1 MLSLLHAYSLS
12 TQSIAVVNV
21 SMLVTRAYS
30 TRVLIIIVFS
40 TYLFACSHNL
50 LKKTSYRAPG
60 HAKSTLSILEG
71 IDDHYFGHMTGRT
84 TYAPHPKPLGLNNR
98 GPRHALN

>member
-21 SMLVTRAYS
+21 SMLVAYELTLRAP
-30 TRVLIIIVFS
+30 RVLIIIVFS

-60 HAKSTLSILEG
+60 HAKSTLSILEEDRMDFDLLHDG
-71 IDDHYFGHMTGRT
+71 EDSIRT
-84 TYAPHPKPLGLNNR
+84 TSPKPLGLNNR
-98 GPRHALN
+98 GH